1 MRHFAAAAGC
11 PIRKGARS
19 RAQQE
24 WPNPMSLFESGLPS
38 DPHAPCSLALPYTLL
53 CYVSKEVKTSL
64 VDKSRILTGWLPE
77 TQRRGASILGSSAL
91 PVFIADSMDF
101 VIVSNR
107 LSCGRS
113 SVLIR
118 SLSRNPARSALC
130 EGLSVIIVRV
140 TSATVVSQR

>member
-19 RAQQE
+19 RAKQE
-24 WPNPMSLFESGLPS
+24 WPNPMSPFESGLPG
-38 DPHAPCSLALPYTLL
+38 DLHAPCLLALPYTLL

-64 VDKSRILTGWLPE
+64 VDKAAWIGRILTGWLPE
-77 TQRRGASILGSSAL
+77 TQRRGASILGSSAP

-101 VIVSNR
+101 VIVSHHP
-107 LSCGRS
+107 SCGRS

-118 SLSRNPARSALC
+118 SLSRNP
-130 EGLSVIIVRV
+130 
-140 TSATVVSQR
+140 

>member
-1 MRHFAAAAGC
+1 MDQSHIDWVAPRN
-11 PIRKGARS
+11 P
-19 RAQQE
+19 AQ
-24 WPNPMSLFESGLPS
+24 
-38 DPHAPCSLALPYTLL
+38 
-53 CYVSKEVKTSL
+53 
-64 VDKSRILTGWLPE
+64 
-77 TQRRGASILGSSAL
+77 GASILGSSAL

-140 TSATVVSQR
+140 TSATVVSQRFGFLRKIMQRYSSGDC